1 MGEIFKQSA
10 KSSIYIYLGV
20 LIGFI
25 TTGILYPKLLTA
37 EEIGLI
43 NVLIGYS
50 VIIAKL
56 GGLGMQQVTTRLFP
70 YFREEKNK
78 HHGFLFIVI
87 LVTAGGFLLISV
99 LYAFL
104 RDTLVSMGEQES
116 GMFGKYVDFI
126 LPLILFSMLFNIFD
140 TYYKVLYNAVK
151 GTFYQ
156 EVVKRIFVLLAILAY
171 YFNLF
176 DFSGFVYSY
185 VLAAAV
191 PFLAL
196 LLSLKFSGKL
206 YLKPEFS
213 FLNRKLKKEIMDVGL
228 FGILAGTSGIFVVH
242 IDKIMVLNLTNSL
255 GDTGIYSIAFFFGSL
270 VHKPAKAVMKISS
283 VFISEAWKNNRLS
296 EIKNLYKKSAI
307 NQSLLG
313 LILLIGLIVN
323 LDNIFQFLPKDYSEG
338 RYVILIIAIAFMIDM
353 GSGVNGQIINTSK
366 YYRWQTYLLLILLVS
381 VVVFNWLL
389 IPIYGITGAAL
400 ATLISKTLF
409 NLSKF
414 LFIYVKWKMQP
425 FDVAFLKIF
434 TAGIIALAVGWFFP
448 QMQNYIVDTIVRST
462 LTLAAYGF
470 SVLILRP
477 SVDVEYWLK
486 KFKDKYFGK

>member
-10 KSSIYIYLGV
+10 RSSIYIYLGV

-25 TTGILYPKLLTA
+25 ITGILYPKLLSV

-70 YFREEKNK
+70 YFRDEKYK
-78 HHGFLFIVI
+78 HHGFLLLVL
-87 LVTAGGFLLISV
+87 LVTAIGFLIVSALYV
-99 LYAFL
+99 LFKNN
-104 RDTLVSMGEQES
+104 LVRMGAQES
-116 GMFGKYVDFI
+116 GMFGQYVDFI

-140 TYYKVLYNAVK
+140 NYYKVLYNAVK

-171 YFNLF
+171 YFNAF

-185 VLAAAV
+185 VIAAAV

-196 LLSLKFSGKL
+196 VLSLKFSGKL
-206 YLKPEFS
+206 YLKPELN
-213 FLNRKLKKEIMDVGL
+213 FLTKKLKKEITDVGL
-228 FGILAGTSGIFVVH
+228 FGILAGTSGIFIVH
-242 IDKIMVLNLTNSL
+242 IDKIMVMNITDSL
-255 GDTGIYSIAFFFGSL
+255 GATGVYSIAFFFGSL

-296 EIKNLYKKSAI
+296 EINNLYKKSAI

-323 LDNIFQFLPKDYSEG
+323 LDNIFQFLTEDYSDG

-353 GSGVNGQIINTSK
+353 GSGVNGQIINTSR
-366 YYRWQTYLLLILLVS
+366 YYRWQTYLLLILLIS
-381 VVVFNWLL
+381 VVLLNWLL
-389 IPIYGITGAAL
+389 IPVYGITGAAL
-400 ATLISKTLF
+400 ATLISKMLF

-414 LFIYVKWKMQP
+414 FFIYIKWKMQP
-425 FDVAFLKIF
+425 FDTAFLKIF
-434 TAGIIALAVGWFFP
+434 AAGAIAFATGWFLP
-448 QMQNYIVDTIVRST
+448 EMENYILDTIVRST
-462 LTLAAYGF
+462 LTLAAYSF
-470 SVLILRP
+470 AVLMLRP

-486 KFKDKYFGK
+486 KFKDKYFRI